1 MHVSNRKSKPLTRVR
16 SFHNIG
22 VACTVQ
28 LQHVVTQY
36 YDHLQAMQL
45 ISTDVKRSVS
55 HALIASTYFSST
67 AMALESVLKAEQ
79 IAATFPEPD
88 KCLDMMIL
96 TRKYSLFRSEGLPLP
111 DIIHHTSFSPDHK
124 RLNAVCGQLSLVRS
138 SMAQQDGDIDTAF
151 SLLQGIQPVD
161 RDNISTLE
169 ELILQKK
176 AILWGQIRRCQG
188 RFEEARQILEAIYD
202 ARHFPHGV
210 VSVGESSCDLVSNLA
225 ATLCELGDV
234 GEAEMLLSAK
244 LEDILDNENNYSVP
258 QNDDILKLKLALAEA
273 ALQQGEYWRA
283 QDLYWDLNRYLC
295 ITPSQ
300 PESIRTTCRSYIGL
314 ARVYHAQESWAS
326 ALKHLERALRIYE
339 KYPSAQDYGLVVV
352 YASIS
357 HVKEQLG
364 DAQGAATSAD
374 EARKLF
380 EVTGRQYWYT
390 GLATGWFNEVMPG
403 FEGHCHDAQ

>member
-1 MHVSNRKSKPLTRVR
+1 MSSKSLTRVR

-45 ISTDVKRSVS
+45 ISMKVKRSVS
-55 HALIASTYFSST
+55 RALIASTYFSPIALS
-67 AMALESVLKAEQ
+67 LESVLRAEQ
-79 IAATFPEPD
+79 IAATLSEPD

-96 TRKYSLFRSEGLPLP
+96 TRKCSLFRSEGLPLP
-111 DIIHHTSFSPDHK
+111 DMCDHSSFSPDNK

-138 SMAQQDGDIDTAF
+138 SMSLQDEDINTAF
-151 SLLQGIQPVD
+151 SLLQDIQPVD
-161 RDNISTLE
+161 RSDISTLE

-188 RFEEARQILEAIYD
+188 RFEEARQILEAIYE
-202 ARHFPHGV
+202 ARHFPRGV
-210 VSVGESSCDLVSNLA
+210 VSVGESSCELVSNLA
-225 ATLCELGDV
+225 ATLCELGDA
-234 GEAEMLLSAK
+234 GKAEILLSTK
-244 LEDILDNENNYSVP
+244 LEDILENENNPFVP

-283 QDLYWDLNRYLC
+283 QDLYWDLNRYIC

-357 HVKEQLG
+357 HVKERLG
-364 DAQGAATSAD
+364 DAQGAASSAD

-380 EVTGRQYWYT
+380 EFTGRQYWYT
-390 GLATGWFNEVMPG
+390 GLGTGWFDEVMTG
-403 FEGHCHDAQ
+403 IGGHCHDAQ